1 VTQKKLDSLKT
12 TTSSTTVSTTTSAA
26 TLAPSP
32 TAWNPLGCYAQ
43 ESARPLLEQNMN
55 PSGDGSLTIPKCKN
69 TCYRRAY
76 TFAGVREGNQC
87 WCSSFVGGEWAKNQ
101 TDCNTPC
108 TGDKNTVCGGKGV
121 FNVFEAL
128 ANGSPAVVSPTT
140 RATSTVKAAAASN
153 GAMQNRALFGMEF

>member
-1 VTQKKLDSLKT
+1 
-12 TTSSTTVSTTTSAA
+12 
-26 TLAPSP
+26 
-32 TAWNPLGCYAQ
+32 
-43 ESARPLLEQNMN
+43 
-55 PSGDGSLTIPKCKN
+55 
-69 TCYRRAY
+69 
-76 TFAGVREGNQC
+76 
-87 WCSSFVGGEWAKNQ
+87 VGGEWAKNQ